1 MAERAGSF
9 YILRVGCPQPSP
21 LNRTSTR
28 TEMEIANRLVS
39 RGNFW
44 PKEEEKAKRAGPSK
58 RTNRSANDAQRA
70 GDTAGG

>member
-1 MAERAGSF
+1 
-9 YILRVGCPQPSP
+9 
-21 LNRTSTR
+21 
-28 TEMEIANRLVS
+28 MEIANRLVS